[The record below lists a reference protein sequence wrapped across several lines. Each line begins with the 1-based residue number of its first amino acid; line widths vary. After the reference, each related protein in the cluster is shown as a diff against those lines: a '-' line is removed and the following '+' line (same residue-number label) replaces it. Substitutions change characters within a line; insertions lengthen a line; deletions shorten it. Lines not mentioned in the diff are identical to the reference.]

1 MGTFGTLLL
10 SKAPYKN
17 GKSGVQR
24 VLHDAELQACIVPN
38 DPTGKKQYMLRSIA
52 DPNYTVC
59 FLDRTLVREEASS
72 QSGKCTFL
80 NCFDMGSGSRA
91 CAVKEGVRL
100 YFNIRAAHVEK
111 VRHSAIE
118 STLVDAL
125 SQGMSAKDAAKQAQ
139 KEGAKVAKLV
149 TRHCLAHMLVVSLK
163 SKDLQ
168 RLAILWEVNWA
179 VGLEV
184 G

>member
-1 MGTFGTLLL
+1 
-10 SKAPYKN
+10 
-17 GKSGVQR
+17 
-24 VLHDAELQACIVPN
+24 
-38 DPTGKKQYMLRSIA
+38 
-52 DPNYTVC
+52 
-59 FLDRTLVREEASS
+59 
-72 QSGKCTFL
+72 
-80 NCFDMGSGSRA
+80 MGSGSRA

>member
-168 RLAILWEVNWA
+168 RLAIL
-179 VGLEV
+179 
-184 G
+184 